1 MYKQRHDIRAFLE
14 TCDGVVQVEI
24 NDAHGSTPRET
35 GAWMLVSETSIF
47 RTIGGG
53 QLENMAI
60 EKARQLLGS
69 PSNELVEISIPLGP
83 DIGQCCGGKVDLS
96 LEILDP
102 TRLEE
107 CATAIEQ
114 ETDALPNVYIFGAGH
129 VGNALADALLLL
141 PVNAVLIDTRSDLLA
156 LAPNQIEKR
165 LTAMPEAEVR
175 GAKAGSAFV
184 VLTHDHA
191 LDFLI
196 TREVLARNDVAYVG
210 MIGSKTK
217 RATFNNWVRRETQK
231 EVSTDRLNCPMGNPS
246 LKDKR
251 PEVIAALVAAQ
262 VIECLGDYAEKTK
275 EIPEVFPAMASS

>member
-14 TCDGVVQVEI
+14 TYDGIVHVEI
-24 NDAHGSTPRET
+24 KEAHGSTPREA

-69 PSNELVEISIPLGP
+69 HSDELVEISIPLGP

-96 LEILDP
+96 FKILDP
-102 TRLEE
+102 TALEE
-107 CATAIEQ
+107 CAADLEQ
-114 ETDALPNVYIFGAGH
+114 EADELPNVYIFGAGH
-129 VGNALADALLLL
+129 VGNALAEVLLLL
-141 PVNAVLIDTRSDLLA
+141 PVNPVLIDTRSDMLA
-156 LAPNQIEKR
+156 LAPNQLEKR

-217 RATFNNWVRRETQK
+217 RTSFNNWVRRETQK
-231 EVSTDRLNCPMGNPS
+231 EVSIDRLNCPMGNSS

-262 VIECLGDYAEKTK
+262 VIECLGEYAEKT
-275 EIPEVFPAMASS
+275 EAIPEMFPAMASS

>member
-1 MYKQRHDIRAFLE
+1 MYKQRHDIRAFLQ
-14 TCDGVVQVEI
+14 TCNDVVHVEI
-24 NDAHGSTPRET
+24 NEVHGSTPRET

-69 PSNELVEISIPLGP
+69 SSNESVEMSIPLGP

-96 LEILDP
+96 LKILDS
-102 TRLEE
+102 TALED
-107 CATAIEQ
+107 CAAAIER
-114 ETDALPNVYIFGAGH
+114 EADKLPNVYIFGAGH

-141 PVNAVLIDTRSDLLA
+141 PVNPVLIDTRADMLS

-175 GAKAGSAFV
+175 EAKAGSAFV

-196 TREVLARNDVAYVG
+196 TREVLEHNDAAYVG

-217 RATFNNWVRRETQK
+217 RATFNNWMRQESQK
-231 EVSTDRLNCPMGNPS
+231 RVNIDRLNCPIGNPS

-251 PEVIAALVAAQ
+251 PEVIAALIVAQ
-262 VIECLGDYAEKTK
+262 VIECLSDYAGKT
-275 EIPEVFPAMASS
+275 EGIPDLLPDMVSS

>member
-1 MYKQRHDIRAFLE
+1 MYKQRHDIHSFLK
-14 TCDGVVQVEI
+14 TCDGVVHVEI
-24 NDAHGSTPRET
+24 NETRGSTPRET

-60 EKARQLLGS
+60 EKARQLLATLS
-69 PSNELVEISIPLGP
+69 HEPIEMSIYLGP

-96 LEILDP
+96 LKVLDP
-102 TRLEE
+102 TALQD
-107 CATAIEQ
+107 CAAAQEQ
-114 ETDALPNVYIFGAGH
+114 EAENLPSVYIFGAGH
-129 VGNALADALLLL
+129 VGNALAEALLLL
-141 PVNAVLIDTRSDLLA
+141 PVNPVLIDTRADMLA
-156 LAPNQIEKR
+156 LAPEAIEKR

-175 GAKAGSAFV
+175 GARTGSAFV

-196 TREVLARNDVAYVG
+196 TREVLARDDAAYAG

-217 RATFNNWVRRETQK
+217 RATFNNWVRREGGDK
-231 EVSTDRLNCPMGNPS
+231 INVDHLNCPMGNFS

-251 PEVIAALVAAQ
+251 PEVISALIAAQ
-262 VIECLGDYAEKTK
+262 VIECLSEYNQKK
-275 EIPEVFPAMASS
+275 SQKPVQCLPL

>member
-14 TCDGVVQVEI
+14 TCDLVVQVEI
-24 NDAHGSTPRET
+24 NEAHGSTPRET

-60 EKARQLLGS
+60 EKARQLLAS
-69 PSNELVEISIPLGP
+69 PTEVPVEMSIPLGP
-83 DIGQCCGGKVDLS
+83 DIGQCCGGKVDIS
-96 LEILDP
+96 LNILDP
-102 TRLEE
+102 AALEE
-107 CATAIEQ
+107 CAAAIER
-114 ETDALPNVYIFGAGH
+114 EADKLPSVYIFGAGH

-141 PVNAVLIDTRSDLLA
+141 PVNPVLIDTRADMLT

-196 TREVLARNDVAYVG
+196 TREVLARNDVAFAG

-217 RATFNNWVRRETQK
+217 RATFSNWARREAGNDVNIDQL
-231 EVSTDRLNCPMGNPS
+231 VCPMGNPS

-251 PEVIAALVAAQ
+251 PEVIAALIAAQ
-262 VIECLGDYAEKTK
+262 VMEYLSQYTKKTTG
-275 EIPEVFPAMASS
+275 ICAISPAIASR